1 MKKSIPA
8 RGRQSSGAEAS
19 QALPLLLVISIL
31 AIVFTAVF
39 NAV

>member
-1 MKKSIPA
+1 MKKHISA
-8 RGRQSSGAEAS
+8 RSRQSSSTEAS

-31 AIVFTAVF
+31 AIVFITVF